1 MENSEQGSDASSKGQ
16 RVGRRTFVKL
26 IVLFLF
32 IGVLGGGLFAWQT
45 LGHQLLHE
53 EEAVFLDN
61 GQVYF
66 GTVVRSSYRELHLTN
81 VHYLQTSPLIET
93 SEDAPDTE
101 LNLVKL
107 GSELHGPEDRMVIN
121 RDHVLFTEELQPS
134 SVVVQ
139 AMRRT
144 H

>member
-1 MENSEQGSDASSKGQ
+1 M
-16 RVGRRTFVKL
+16 
-26 IVLFLF
+26 
-32 IGVLGGGLFAWQT
+32 
-45 LGHQLLHE
+45 
-53 EEAVFLDN
+53 
-61 GQVYF
+61 
-66 GTVVRSSYRELHLTN
+66 RSSYRELHLTN
-81 VHYLQTSPLIET
+81 VHYLQTSPLVET

-134 SVVVQ
+134 SAVVQ